1 VLPPQHRLR
10 KSGDFARVRKEGR
23 SLPHPL
29 LVLVVAKNGMGVTR
43 IGFSVGKR
51 VGKAHVRNLARRLLR
66 ESVRKHLPRI
76 PAGHDL
82 VINGRPALAG
92 QPYAIVEAAVS
103 RQLQQAR
110 LLLPVGD
117 VQ

>member
-1 VLPPQHRLR
+1 M
-10 KSGDFARVRKEGR
+10 
-23 SLPHPL
+23 PHPL
-29 LVLVVAKNGMGVTR
+29 LVLVVARNGIGVTR
-43 IGFSVGKR
+43 VGFSVGKR

-66 ESVRKHLPRI
+66 ESVRKHLPRL
-76 PAGHDL
+76 AVGHDL

-92 QPYAIVEAAVS
+92 QSYVEIEAAVF

-110 LLLPVGD
+110 LLLPARD